1 MDSFVD
7 VKSIRMKENHAG
19 EGILLTL
26 DGKNIEA
33 EKLVNLY
40 KSVKEHK

>member
-26 DGKNIEA
+26 DGKHIEA

-40 KSVKEHK
+40 KSVKEHN